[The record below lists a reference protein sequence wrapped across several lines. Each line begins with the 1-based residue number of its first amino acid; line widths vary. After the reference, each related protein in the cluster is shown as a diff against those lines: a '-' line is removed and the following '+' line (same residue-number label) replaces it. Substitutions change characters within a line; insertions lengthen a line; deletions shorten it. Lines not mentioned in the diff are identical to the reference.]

1 MRSRGV
7 LFAHDVTLA
16 GYAAALGFLVGF
28 LEGAIK
34 TWNEWGRELDLKDA
48 ASSAQITGDL
58 WLLVAVQGLPVPII
72 LCYLLFGSLPP
83 VAVFG
88 HFWLLGLNLF
98 LVAVREA
105 LCLAIAPSYD
115 TTGASGK
122 SLFWLSP
129 LADPL
134 AFLRILM
141 DALNQPTQW
150 RGRKYN

>member
-1 MRSRGV
+1 MSR
-7 LFAHDVTLA
+7 
-16 GYAAALGFLVGF
+16 
-28 LEGAIK
+28 
-34 TWNEWGRELDLKDA
+34 GRELILKDA
-48 ASSAQITGDL
+48 ASGAQIWGNL
-58 WLLVAVQGLPVPII
+58 WLLLAVQGLPVPII

-83 VAVFG
+83 VAVFR
-88 HFWLLGLNLF
+88 HFWLLGLNVF

-122 SLFWLSP
+122 WLFWLSP

-150 RGRKYN
+150 RGRKYE

>member
-1 MRSRGV
+1 MG
-7 LFAHDVTLA
+7 
-16 GYAAALGFLVGF
+16 
-28 LEGAIK
+28 
-34 TWNEWGRELDLKDA
+34 NEWGRELDLKDA
-48 ASSAQITGDL
+48 ASGAQIWGDL
-58 WLLVAVQGLPVPII
+58 WLLLAVQGLPVPIV

-88 HFWLLGLNLF
+88 HFWLLGLNVF

-122 SLFWLSP
+122 WLFWLSP

-150 RGRKYN
+150 RGRKYE